1 MPPPLTT
8 NATAPPRRPPLLKP
22 TATGPQTKNVRK
34 PSWLLEPKIKRFDAP
49 NLQPS
54 STLPTKAS
62 LGAVRTSDLSHPS
75 TSGRRGSVQ
84 TPTEASASTPLS
96 ASAPAPGRSAILGP
110 GPNVNAQH
118 QGGAPQW
125 AEPLSPTVQDMP
137 RPPPASLAD
146 TDAFLSDLMPPEY
159 VALSTVTHWTYI
171 CASLQNVGTN
181 DVRFLIRLWGFVTEF
196 YTPQRW
202 CRNFASSSCPCSQAV
217 YFGPSQ
223 VN

>member
-22 TATGPQTKNVRK
+22 RATGPQAKNVRK

-62 LGAVRTSDLSHPS
+62 LGAVRTSDLSQPS

-146 TDAFLSDLMPPEY
+146 TDAFLNDLMPPEY
-159 VALSTVTHWTYI
+159 VALSTVAHWTYI
-171 CASLQNVGTN
+171 CVLLQNVGAN
-181 DVRFLIRLWGFVTEF
+181 DVR
-196 YTPQRW
+196 
-202 CRNFASSSCPCSQAV
+202 S
-217 YFGPSQ
+217 
-223 VN
+223 